1 MGRRSSLYVYCLRV
15 KTYMAFYER
24 FQVEKY
30 ILHFLESV
38 EIPEIL
44 KIGFTKELVLSQN

>member
-1 MGRRSSLYVYCLRV
+1 MGRRSSLHEVRV
-15 KTYMAFYER
+15 KTFKGLER

-30 ILHFLESV
+30 ILDFLEFR

-44 KIGFTKELVLSQN
+44 KMGFTKELVLSQN